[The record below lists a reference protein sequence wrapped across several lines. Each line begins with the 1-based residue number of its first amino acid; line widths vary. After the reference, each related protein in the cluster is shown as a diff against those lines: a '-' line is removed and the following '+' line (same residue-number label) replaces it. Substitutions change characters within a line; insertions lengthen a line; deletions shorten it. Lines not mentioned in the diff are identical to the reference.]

1 MKNWFIKKCLPILAL
16 ACLSAVT
23 LAQSDLTQTYTGESV
38 TFQYPTEWQA
48 IEDTPN
54 RINLRSESVEV
65 NVFVSAL
72 TTQSIKLTDLIN
84 NLLQSSGVAD
94 PAIVPTSNADGSIE
108 VQATLT
114 DGKLLYLKGYAE
126 ADGGVVFVR
135 ATLTNANDIT
145 LVNAVLD
152 SLAPT
157 VSGSRYYAST
167 NDQISLRQPIGFTI
181 SNPVDGFLVLSNTID
196 LLPPPMGELPMLSG
210 TLQIFV
216 FSDLGQVPNYDPQ
229 EGDTTEEIL
238 FAYINPTAC
247 PEPSCKLGDYLPIS
261 SVANVT
267 GSELKTQFTAVDNL
281 SLAVT
286 SPDAL
291 PLVFS
296 AYSAPSEMDSWLGI
310 ISTVV
315 GSAKRQ
321 PIAFPQIADT
331 ITPLEGLNVAHPTG
345 WSITKNPDA
354 NVYSLVSDATAGGD
368 INNIQANQV
377 LAFIIPDVATLKTAS
392 SYSAELTPETM
403 PSTIISYF
411 ASVATLNNGTQKNE
425 MEVGTINARDYAGV
439 IIVPEEG
446 NFEQQI
452 FVMRDGNGDFITLL
466 AYVRTGWV
474 EKWQPVLRDILAKT
488 AKTQ

>member
-1 MKNWFIKKCLPILAL
+1 MKNGLIKKCLLVLAL
-16 ACLSAVT
+16 ACLSITT
-23 LAQSDLTQTYTGESV
+23 LAQSDLAQTYAGESV
-38 TFQYPTEWQA
+38 TFQYPTEWQL
-48 IEDTPN
+48 IEDNPN
-54 RINLRSESVEV
+54 RINLRSDNVEV

-72 TTQSIKLTDLIN
+72 TTQSLKLTDLIN

-94 PAIVPTSNADGSIE
+94 PSIVPTPNTDGSIE

-126 ADGGVVFVR
+126 EDGGVVFVR
-135 ATLTNANDIT
+135 STLTNANDMT

-157 VSGSRYYAST
+157 TVGSRYYAST

-196 LLPPPMGELPMLSG
+196 LLPPPMGELPMLTG

-216 FSDLGQVPNYDPQ
+216 FSDLAQVPNYDPQ

-247 PEPSCKLGDYLPIS
+247 PEPACKLGDYLPIS
-261 SVANVT
+261 SVANLT
-267 GSELKTQFTAVDNL
+267 GSELKTQFPAVDNL
-281 SLAVT
+281 SFAVAT
-286 SPDAL
+286 PDAP

-296 AYSAPSEMDSWLGI
+296 AYSAPNEMDSWLGVLNTV
-310 ISTVV
+310 IS
-315 GSAKRQ
+315 SAKRQ
-321 PIAFPQIADT
+321 AIAFPQLADT
-331 ITPLEGLNVAHPTG
+331 ITLLEGLGVAHPAG
-345 WSITKNPDA
+345 WNIAKNPDA
-354 NVYSLVSDATAGGD
+354 NVYTLASDATLGD
-368 INNIQANQV
+368 INNLQANQV
-377 LAFIIPDVATLKTAS
+377 LAFIIPDVKTLKTTS
-392 SYSAELTPETM
+392 SYAAELTPETM
-403 PSTIISYF
+403 PATIISYF
-411 ASVATLNNGTQKNE
+411 ASVATLNNGNQKNE
-425 MEVGTINARDYAGV
+425 IEIGSINNRDYAGV
-439 IIVPEEG
+439 IIVPNEG
-446 NFEQQI
+446 KFEQQI
-452 FVMRDGNGDFITLL
+452 FVIRDGNGDFMTLL